1 MIDMDTIRAIA
12 KLNELTKL
20 AENGIL
26 PFSEATPDNI
36 HDHIF
41 YDDEDEGIELE
52 DGLVVYPAVGD
63 VCIDEQHHDIVS
75 YDRNNLW
82 AIVVV
87 VDTEPECD
95 DAKPYVSMWP
105 NQDGNIDIIDG
116 VWYFG

>member
-41 YDDEDEGIELE
+41 YDDEDEYDDYELPLDDEIE
-52 DGLVVYPAVGD
+52 
-63 VCIDEQHHDIVS
+63 
-75 YDRNNLW
+75 
-82 AIVVV
+82 
-87 VDTEPECD
+87 
-95 DAKPYVSMWP
+95 
-105 NQDGNIDIIDG
+105 
-116 VWYFG
+116 